1 MRIPEN
7 RVQEVQDLIGG
18 GGVESVTESRD
29 ETVTESFESATE
41 SKLLDE
47 LKAKL
52 EEARKEIKFMAAEN
66 SRLSQQLISANE
78 NAKAAEDLAS
88 KMEAQAA
95 DKGGKLERVQAEL
108 EALKGT
114 ISNQPPALLDDL
126 IALKVRWGALLQP
139 HQDATG
145 QVKQPRW
152 AKCWEMWRE
161 FAKALQPIK
170 DKNIGLATL
179 EKHRKAILEM
189 AQELPENERKEVE
202 QMVDKLEHASRL
214 ISRS

>member
-1 MRIPEN
+1 MEQVEKLAEKRHGGYRPGAGRKSKYGVKTVVMRIPEN
-7 RVQEVQDLIGG
+7 RVQEVENLISGG
-18 GGVESVTESRD
+18 PVESVTESKH
-29 ETVTESFESATE
+29 EIVTESVESVTE

-47 LKAKL
+47 LKAEI
-52 EEARKEIKFMAAEN
+52 EEARKEIKFMAVEN

-114 ISNQPPALLDDL
+114 VSNQPPALLDGL
-126 IALKVRWGALLQP
+126 IALKARWGALLQP
-139 HQDATG
+139 HRDANG

-152 AKCWEMWRE
+152 AKCAELWQE
-161 FAKALQPIK
+161 FARALNRSESPRPQ
-170 DKNIGLATL
+170 NGG
-179 EKHRKAILEM
+179 
-189 AQELPENERKEVE
+189 EV
-202 QMVDKLEHASRL
+202 SYGPN
-214 ISRS
+214 